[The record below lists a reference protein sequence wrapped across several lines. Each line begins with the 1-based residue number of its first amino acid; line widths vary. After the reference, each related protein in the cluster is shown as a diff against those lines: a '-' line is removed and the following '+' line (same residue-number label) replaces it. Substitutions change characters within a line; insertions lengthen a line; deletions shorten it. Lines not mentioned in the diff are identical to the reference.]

1 MTKISKK
8 EITDAIADELKIKKT
23 EAKDIFNAVT
33 KVLKDKLQ
41 KKDVAVTLDGIGTF
55 KTFVKPAYEMKSAL
69 LGGETIQVPEKQ
81 KVKFKA
87 STGLYA

>member
-1 MTKISKK
+1 MTKITKK
-8 EITDAIADELKIKKT
+8 EITDAIADELKIKKS

-41 KKDVAVTLDGIGTF
+41 EKDVAVTLDGIGTF
-55 KTFVKPAYEMKSAL
+55 KTFVKPAFEMKSAL